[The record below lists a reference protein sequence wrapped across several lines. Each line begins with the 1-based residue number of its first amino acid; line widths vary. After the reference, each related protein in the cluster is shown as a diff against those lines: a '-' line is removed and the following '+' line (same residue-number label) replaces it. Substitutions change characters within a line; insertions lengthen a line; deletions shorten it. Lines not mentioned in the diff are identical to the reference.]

1 MTFILLLL
9 GLLAGLIAGL
19 FGVGG
24 GIIFTPVL
32 FFLFEQAG
40 IPNSVPWAVASGL
53 MCTWITSL
61 ASVVRQYKQHH
72 LFVNEGLLLGFFGA
86 LGISLGKWVL
96 LSPYYSRTE
105 FIVVFSS
112 LLFYSAVLMFI
123 RGRKTDTH
131 TDASAEASS
140 PTFSPKQASVTG
152 LIGGGIASL
161 AGVGGGGTMVPIMN
175 LFYKQH
181 FRKAVSISHLGM
193 FSMITVGVLQLMA
206 EHPALTG
213 AGQSL
218 TQWTLGYVDLGA
230 VNSMGWTALLGAY
243 GGAWLNHKIPRHYL
257 QLGFGLLAL
266 AMGTR
271 LLLTL

>member
-1 MTFILLLL
+1 MTILLLIL
-9 GLLAGLIAGL
+9 GLIAGLIAGL

-61 ASVVRQYKQHH
+61 ASVVRQYNQQH
-72 LFVNEGLLLGFFGA
+72 LFVKEGLLLGFFGA

-105 FIVVFSS
+105 FIIVFSS
-112 LLFYSAVLMFI
+112 LLFYSAVLMFM
-123 RGRKTDTH
+123 RSRKTETH
-131 TDASAEASS
+131 TEATAEGSS
-140 PTFSPKQASVTG
+140 PLFSPKQASVTG
-152 LIGGGIASL
+152 IIGGGIASL

-175 LFYKQH
+175 LFFKQH

-193 FSMITVGVLQLMA
+193 LTMITVGVLQLMA
-206 EHPALTG
+206 EQPELNG
-213 AGQSL
+213 SGQSL

-230 VNSMGWTALLGAY
+230 VNSMGWTALIGAY
-243 GGAWLNHKIPRHYL
+243 GGAWLNHKVPRHYL

-266 AMGTR
+266 IMGTR

>member
-61 ASVVRQYKQHH
+61 ASVVRQYNQHH
-72 LFVNEGLLLGFFGA
+72 LFVKEGLLLGFFGA

-123 RGRKTDTH
+123 RGRKTDTN

-213 AGQSL
+213 ARQSL

>member
-1 MTFILLLL
+1 MAVILLLL

-40 IPNSVPWAVASGL
+40 IEHAVPWAVASGL
-53 MCTWITSL
+53 MCTWITAS
-61 ASVVRQYKQHH
+61 ASVYRQYREQH
-72 LFVNEGLLLGFFGA
+72 LFVKEGLLLGFFGA
-86 LGISLGKWVL
+86 VGISFGKWLL

-105 FIVVFSS
+105 FIIVFSS
-112 LLFYSAVLMFI
+112 LLLYSAVLMFL
-123 RGRKTDTH
+123 RGRKKS
-131 TDASAEASS
+131 DAYQGMNQK
-140 PTFSPKQASVTG
+140 PTKDFTVKQASLTG
-152 LIGGGIASL
+152 LVGGGIASL

-175 LFYKQH
+175 LFFKQP

-193 FSMITVGVLQLMA
+193 LLMISVGVIQLML
-206 EHPALTG
+206 EDPSLVGDTE
-213 AGQSL
+213 SL

-230 VNSMGWTALLGAY
+230 VNSMGWTALAGAY
-243 GGAWLNHKIPRHYL
+243 VGTWLNHKIPKHYL
-257 QLGFGLLAL
+257 QLGFGVLAL
-266 AMGTR
+266 VMGTR

>member
-72 LFVNEGLLLGFFGA
+72 LFVKEGLLLGFFGA

-213 AGQSL
+213 ARQSL

>member
-1 MTFILLLL
+1 MTILLLIL
-9 GLLAGLIAGL
+9 GLIAGLIAGL

-61 ASVVRQYKQHH
+61 ASVVRQYNQQH
-72 LFVNEGLLLGFFGA
+72 LFVKEGLLLGFFGA

-105 FIVVFSS
+105 FIIVFSS
-112 LLFYSAVLMFI
+112 LLFYSAVLMFM
-123 RGRKTDTH
+123 RGRKTETH
-131 TDASAEASS
+131 TEATAEERS
-140 PTFSPKQASVTG
+140 PLFNPKQASVTG
-152 LIGGGIASL
+152 IIGGGIASL

-175 LFYKQH
+175 LFFKQH

-193 FSMITVGVLQLMA
+193 LMMISVGVLQLMA
-206 EHPALTG
+206 EQPELNG
-213 AGQSL
+213 SGQSL

-230 VNSMGWTALLGAY
+230 VNSMGWTALIGAY
-243 GGAWLNHKIPRHYL
+243 GGAWLNHKVPRHYL

-266 AMGTR
+266 IMGTR

>member
-61 ASVVRQYKQHH
+61 ASVVRQYNQQH
-72 LFVNEGLLLGFFGA
+72 LFVKEGLLLGFFGA

-257 QLGFGLLAL
+257 QLGLDY
-266 AMGTR
+266 
-271 LLLTL
+271 

>member
-1 MTFILLLL
+1 MTIILLIL
-9 GLLAGLIAGL
+9 GLIAGLIAGL

-40 IPNSVPWAVASGL
+40 ISNSVPWAVASGL
-53 MCTWITSL
+53 MCTWITAL
-61 ASVVRQYKQHH
+61 ASVMRQYNQQY
-72 LFVNEGLLLGFFGA
+72 LFLKEGLLLGFFGA
-86 LGISLGKWVL
+86 LGISFGKWVL

-105 FIVVFSS
+105 FIIVFSS
-112 LLFYSAVLMFI
+112 LLFYSAVLMFM
-123 RGRKTDTH
+123 RGRKTEIHIEVDKNV
-131 TDASAEASS
+131 SFPS
-140 PTFSPKQASVTG
+140 FSPKQASITG

-175 LFYKQH
+175 LFFKQY

-193 FSMITVGVLQLMA
+193 LTMITVGVLQLMA
-206 EHPALTG
+206 EQPELNGT
-213 AGQSL
+213 GQSL
-218 TQWTLGYVDLGA
+218 TKWTLGYVDLGA

-243 GGAWLNHKIPRHYL
+243 CGAWLNHKIPRHYL
-257 QLGFGLLAL
+257 QLGFALLAL
-266 AMGTR
+266 VMSTR

>member
-9 GLLAGLIAGL
+9 GFLAGLIAGL

-61 ASVVRQYKQHH
+61 ASVVRQYNQQH
-72 LFVNEGLLLGFFGA
+72 LFVKEGLLLGFFGA

-206 EHPALTG
+206 EHPVLTG

>member
-1 MTFILLLL
+1 MTILLLIL
-9 GLLAGLIAGL
+9 GLIAGLIAGL

-61 ASVVRQYKQHH
+61 ASVVRQYNQQH
-72 LFVNEGLLLGFFGA
+72 LFVKEGLLLGFFGA

-105 FIVVFSS
+105 FIIVFSS
-112 LLFYSAVLMFI
+112 LLFYSAVLMFM
-123 RGRKTDTH
+123 RGRKMETH
-131 TDASAEASS
+131 TEATAEERS
-140 PTFSPKQASVTG
+140 PLFNPKQASVTG
-152 LIGGGIASL
+152 IIGGGIASL

-175 LFYKQH
+175 LFFKQH

-193 FSMITVGVLQLMA
+193 LMMISVGVLQLMA
-206 EHPALTG
+206 EQPELNG
-213 AGQSL
+213 SGQSL

-230 VNSMGWTALLGAY
+230 VNSMGWTALIGAY
-243 GGAWLNHKIPRHYL
+243 GGAWLNHKVPRHYL

-266 AMGTR
+266 IMGTR

>member
-1 MTFILLLL
+1 MTILLLIL
-9 GLLAGLIAGL
+9 GLIAGLIAGL

-61 ASVVRQYKQHH
+61 ASVVRQYNQQH
-72 LFVNEGLLLGFFGA
+72 LFVKEGLLLGFFGA

-105 FIVVFSS
+105 FIIVFSS
-112 LLFYSAVLMFI
+112 LLFYSAVLMFM
-123 RGRKTDTH
+123 RSRKTETH
-131 TDASAEASS
+131 TEATAEGSS
-140 PTFSPKQASVTG
+140 PLFSPKQASVTG
-152 LIGGGIASL
+152 IIGGGIASL

-175 LFYKQH
+175 LFFKQH

-193 FSMITVGVLQLMA
+193 LTMITVGVLQLMV
-206 EHPALTG
+206 EQPELNG
-213 AGQSL
+213 SGQSL

-230 VNSMGWTALLGAY
+230 VNSMGWTALIGAY
-243 GGAWLNHKIPRHYL
+243 GGAWLNHKVPRHYL

-266 AMGTR
+266 IMGTR

>member
-1 MTFILLLL
+1 MTILLLIL
-9 GLLAGLIAGL
+9 GLIAGLIAGL

-40 IPNSVPWAVASGL
+40 ISNAVPWAVASGL

-61 ASVVRQYKQHH
+61 ASVVRQYNQQH
-72 LFVNEGLLLGFFGA
+72 LFIKEGLLLGFFGA
-86 LGISLGKWVL
+86 LGISVGKWVL

-105 FIVVFSS
+105 FIIVFSS
-112 LLFYSAVLMFI
+112 LLFYSAVLMFM
-123 RGRKTDTH
+123 RGRKKETH
-131 TDASAEASS
+131 TEAAAEGSS
-140 PTFSPKQASVTG
+140 PLFSPKQASVTG
-152 LIGGGIASL
+152 VIGGGIASL

-175 LFYKQH
+175 LFFKQH

-193 FSMITVGVLQLMA
+193 FIMITVGVLQLMA
-206 EHPALTG
+206 EQPALNG
-213 AGQSL
+213 SGQSL

-230 VNSMGWTALLGAY
+230 VNSMGWTALIGAY
-243 GGAWLNHKIPRHYL
+243 GGAWLNHKVPRHYL

-266 AMGTR
+266 IMGTR

>member
-61 ASVVRQYKQHH
+61 ASVVRQLNQHH

-123 RGRKTDTH
+123 RGRKTETQ
-131 TDASAEASS
+131 TDSSAEASS

-193 FSMITVGVLQLMA
+193 LTMITVGVLQLMA
-206 EHPALTG
+206 EQPALTG
-213 AGQSL
+213 ARQSL
-218 TQWTLGYVDLGA
+218 TKWTLGYVDLGA

>member
-1 MTFILLLL
+1 MTMLLLIL

-61 ASVVRQYKQHH
+61 ASVVRQYNQQH
-72 LFVNEGLLLGFFGA
+72 LFIKEGLLLGFFGA

-105 FIVVFSS
+105 FIIVFSS

-123 RGRKTDTH
+123 RGRKTETH
-131 TDASAEASS
+131 TEATAEGSS
-140 PTFSPKQASVTG
+140 PLFSPKQACVTG
-152 LIGGGIASL
+152 IIGGGIASL

-175 LFYKQH
+175 LFFKQH

-193 FSMITVGVLQLMA
+193 LTMITVGVLQLMV
-206 EHPALTG
+206 EQPELNG
-213 AGQSL
+213 SGQSL

-230 VNSMGWTALLGAY
+230 VNSMGWTALIGAY
-243 GGAWLNHKIPRHYL
+243 GGAWLNHKVPRHYL

-266 AMGTR
+266 IMGTR

>member
-19 FGVGG
+19 FGVGW

-40 IPNSVPWAVASGL
+40 IPNSVTWAVASGL

-61 ASVVRQYKQHH
+61 ASVVRQYNQHH
-72 LFVNEGLLLGFFGA
+72 LFVKEGLLLGFFGA

-140 PTFSPKQASVTG
+140 PTFSPKQATVTG

-213 AGQSL
+213 ARQSL

>member
-1 MTFILLLL
+1 MTILLLIL
-9 GLLAGLIAGL
+9 GLIAGLIAGL

-40 IPNSVPWAVASGL
+40 ISNAVPWAVASGL

-61 ASVVRQYKQHH
+61 ASVVRQYNQQH
-72 LFVNEGLLLGFFGA
+72 LFIKEGLLLGFFGA

-105 FIVVFSS
+105 FIIVFSS
-112 LLFYSAVLMFI
+112 LLFYSAVLMFM
-123 RGRKTDTH
+123 RGRKKETH
-131 TDASAEASS
+131 TEAAAEGSS
-140 PTFSPKQASVTG
+140 PLFSPKQASVTG
-152 LIGGGIASL
+152 VIGGGIASL

-175 LFYKQH
+175 LFFKQH

-193 FSMITVGVLQLMA
+193 FIMITVGVLQLMA
-206 EHPALTG
+206 EQPALNG
-213 AGQSL
+213 SGQSL

-230 VNSMGWTALLGAY
+230 VNSMGWTALIGAY
-243 GGAWLNHKIPRHYL
+243 GGAWLNHKVPRHYL

-266 AMGTR
+266 IMGTR

>member
-1 MTFILLLL
+1 MTILLLIL
-9 GLLAGLIAGL
+9 GLIAGLIAGL

-40 IPNSVPWAVASGL
+40 ISNAVPWAVASGL

-61 ASVVRQYKQHH
+61 ASVVRQYNQQH
-72 LFVNEGLLLGFFGA
+72 LFIKEGLLLGFFGA

-105 FIVVFSS
+105 FIIVFSS
-112 LLFYSAVLMFI
+112 LLFYSAVLMFM
-123 RGRKTDTH
+123 RGRKKETH
-131 TDASAEASS
+131 IEAAAEGSS
-140 PTFSPKQASVTG
+140 PLFSPKQASVTG
-152 LIGGGIASL
+152 VIGGGIASL

-175 LFYKQH
+175 LFFKQH

-193 FSMITVGVLQLMA
+193 FIMITVGVLQLMA
-206 EHPALTG
+206 EQPALNG
-213 AGQSL
+213 SGQSL

-230 VNSMGWTALLGAY
+230 VNSMGWTALIGAY
-243 GGAWLNHKIPRHYL
+243 GGAWLNHKVPRHYL

-266 AMGTR
+266 IMGTR

>member
-1 MTFILLLL
+1 M
-9 GLLAGLIAGL
+9 

-61 ASVVRQYKQHH
+61 ASVVRQYNQQH
-72 LFVNEGLLLGFFGA
+72 LFVKEGLLLGFFGA
-86 LGISLGKWVL
+86 LGISLGKWIL

-105 FIVVFSS
+105 FIIVFSS
-112 LLFYSAVLMFI
+112 LLFYSAVLMFM
-123 RGRKTDTH
+123 RGRKTETH
-131 TDASAEASS
+131 TQETPEASS
-140 PTFSPKQASVTG
+140 PLFSPKQASVTG
-152 LIGGGIASL
+152 IIGGGIASL

-175 LFYKQH
+175 LFFKQH

-193 FSMITVGVLQLMA
+193 LMMISVGVLQLMA
-206 EHPALTG
+206 EQPELNG
-213 AGQSL
+213 SGQSL

-230 VNSMGWTALLGAY
+230 VNSMGWTALIGAY
-243 GGAWLNHKIPRHYL
+243 GGAWLNHKVPRHYL

-266 AMGTR
+266 IMGTR